1 MGKDK
6 LKKFEDVDRFQNV
19 FEYTDFKEKPKPA
32 GTWHEEIFGN
42 KNPIVLELA
51 CGKGE
56 YTVNLARRYP
66 DKNFIG
72 IDKKGWRLWK
82 GAKTA
87 LAEDLKNVHF
97 IRMFIDHLDQYFEQ
111 EEVDEIWITFP
122 DPYLKGSEL
131 SKRLTSPKFLNIYR
145 KILKPDALIHLKTD
159 SDELYKF
166 TLSVIKHENC
176 IILENVEDVYA
187 EKPDDPL
194 LSIRTFYEKMHLKE
208 GRSIHYVSFCLSD
221 YAPAD

>member
-19 FEYTDFKEKPKPA
+19 FEYTDFEKKPKPA
-32 GTWHEEIFGN
+32 GTWHEEIFRN

-56 YTVNLARRYP
+56 YTVNLARRFP

-87 LAEDLKNVHF
+87 LTENLKNVHF

-145 KILKPDALIHLKTD
+145 NILKPDAIIHLKTD
-159 SDELYKF
+159 SDELYEF
-166 TLSVIKHENC
+166 TLSVIKNENC
-176 IILENVEDVYA
+176 LIRENVEDLYA

-208 GRSIHYVSFCLSD
+208 GRTIHYVSFQLT
-221 YAPAD
+221 